1 MTIAI
6 QKVELRLVI
15 RHQNSKF
22 DSLFP
27 VRNLNLIGFDQY
39 LSNSRVFA
47 MKKFA
52 ARAKKAR
59 IRLDPRLDE
68 ARALRSTLTP
78 PNQGWIRAIREA
90 LGMPTRAL
98 AARMGIT
105 QGTLSG
111 LEASEMSGA
120 IRLSSLRKAAEAMN
134 CTLVYAFVPR
144 ESLED
149 TVQEQA
155 KKIATEQLSPV
166 EHSMLLENQSVDR
179 KTRQEFLKHYIQ
191 NELDLTKIWQ

>member
-1 MTIAI
+1 
-6 QKVELRLVI
+6 
-15 RHQNSKF
+15 
-22 DSLFP
+22 
-27 VRNLNLIGFDQY
+27 
-39 LSNSRVFA
+39 
-47 MKKFA
+47 
-52 ARAKKAR
+52 
-59 IRLDPRLDE
+59 
-68 ARALRSTLTP
+68 
-78 PNQGWIRAIREA
+78 
-90 LGMPTRAL
+90 MPTRAL